1 MRWLIMFLSLGAAVV
16 LEQALPAWQLGGQT
30 RPPVLLCVVMYYAL
44 NYSHIVA
51 LAIALLAGVL
61 ADAIAGL
68 PLGSASL
75 TFALLAVAVN
85 RNRDFVFIHQWL
97 THMVLGAAASAAVIL
112 IMYIVLSLRLEQMR
126 TITPAMVIHKMA
138 GMAAQGMLLMP
149 LIFMAMEAFEKMTG
163 CRRSFSENE
172 RGIFNQ
178 A

>member
-1 MRWLIMFLSLGAAVV
+1 MRWLVMLLSLGAAVV

-85 RNRDFVFIHQWL
+85 RIEFRVYPQWL
-97 THMVLGAAASAAVIL
+97 THMVRRRHHINLYYVYSAVIAP
-112 IMYIVLSLRLEQMR
+112 R
-126 TITPAMVIHKMA
+126 TNAHHYACHGNTMA
-138 GMAAQGMLLMP
+138 GMAGACYALD
-149 LIFMAMEAFEKMTG
+149 FMAMEAFEKMTG
-163 CRRSFSENE
+163 CRRSLRE
-172 RGIFNQ
+172 
-178 A
+178 